1 MLIAFRILLCFVALT
16 VCMALL
22 VDSAHSKRRSKQPR
36 VQQPA
41 AAAVQQKA
49 NEDQRGTEKSPLIVK
64 TIPTPKSDEERA
76 EEAKERER
84 LAQIERNK
92 EKSDADL
99 VKYTAELSK
108 FTERLFY
115 ATGALVVATI
125 GLLAFAAIQSRDV
138 KRQLS
143 GMQASINLARDEFI
157 ASHRP
162 VMKVKL
168 VNLVQIEDERAGV
181 QFTVVN
187 MGQTVAHVT
196 GSCAKA
202 DFFGETDWPHPDD
215 YGVDNVIPPGRFEN
229 GVTGTYTIST
239 VHPVGLMAI
248 HAGEAEAT
256 LQLRFYGYIVY
267 SDDSGNLRTTY
278 FCRRYNPRWDRFD
291 PVDRTDYD
299 SAD

>member
-1 MLIAFRILLCFVALT
+1 VKRVAILCLTCVVSILFVVTAN
-16 VCMALL
+16 VAE
-22 VDSAHSKRRSKQPR
+22 SQRHS
-36 VQQPA
+36 QQ
-41 AAAVQQKA
+41 VRGQD
-49 NEDQRGTEKSPLIVK
+49 DQRGTEQSPLIVK

-84 LAQIERNK
+84 IAESDRKK

-99 VKYTAELSK
+99 VKYTAELAI
-108 FTERLFY
+108 FTARLFY
-115 ATGALVVATI
+115 ATGALVIATI
-125 GLLAFAAIQSRDV
+125 GLLAFAAVQSRDV

-143 GMQASINLARDEFI
+143 SMQASINLARDEFI

-162 VMKVKL
+162 IMKVKL
-168 VNLVQIEDERAGV
+168 VNLIEIEGERAGV

-202 DFFGETDWPHPDD
+202 DFFSETDWPHPND
-215 YGVDNVIPPGRFEN
+215 YGVDNIIPPRRFIN
-229 GVTGTYTIST
+229 GATDTYTINT
-239 VHPVGLMAI
+239 VRPVGLMTV
-248 HAGEAEAT
+248 HAGEDEAK

-267 SDDSGNLRTTY
+267 SDDSGNIRTTY

-291 PVDRTDYD
+291 SVERTDYD